1 MAKLSTLLLL
11 LLASC
16 TYTPINDSKGNRGS
30 EVAMDFTDDLQTCR
44 SIAAEN
50 TSNVIEATKV
60 VYNWY
65 VRPSLLWLPDK
76 WEYDYKRMVN
86 TCMTNR
92 GHSILS
98 KD

>member
-1 MAKLSTLLLL
+1 MGKILIALIFLTT
-11 LLASC
+11 SC
-16 TYTPINDSKGNRGS
+16 TYTPIVDSRGNKGK
-30 EVAMDFTDDLQTCR
+30 EVSYRYTDDLQTCR
-44 SIAAEN
+44 AIADEN
-50 TSNVIEATKV
+50 TSDVMEASKV

-76 WEYDYKRMVN
+76 WEYSYKKMVN

-98 KD
+98 EN